1 MDITVESFSESAA
14 DVAREAAK
22 DVTVEA
28 AVEIC
33 FILLL
38 VFN

>member
-1 MDITVESFSESAA
+1 MNITVESFSES
-14 DVAREAAK
+14 DTEVAREDAK
-22 DVTVEA
+22 DATVEA

-38 VFN
+38 AFN